1 MMKHGRRRVLPL
13 IVLLAGLVLMLS
25 ACPAP
30 LPLNAPAQMIND
42 YNQLVFAMYAGICAT
57 IVGGV
62 VQILVAIF
70 NSRKIDR
77 NILRQNLTIEK
88 SEEAIKAGNGHA
100 EKFVK
105 VTEQIAKQEE
115 KLEKVVEKA
124 VAPAPIINLV
134 VPPVGAPTPQPGDRR
149 SPVTVSTSKPKN
161 ETSE

>member
-1 MMKHGRRRVLPL
+1 MKRRVFPL
-13 IVLLAGLVLMLS
+13 ILILVGAALMLS

-30 LPLNAPAQMIND
+30 LPLNATAELIND

-57 IVGGV
+57 IVGGI

-77 NILRQNLTIEK
+77 NIMRQNLTIEK

-149 SPVTVSTSKPKN
+149 APVTVSTTKPKGPSDDHP
-161 ETSE
+161 EL